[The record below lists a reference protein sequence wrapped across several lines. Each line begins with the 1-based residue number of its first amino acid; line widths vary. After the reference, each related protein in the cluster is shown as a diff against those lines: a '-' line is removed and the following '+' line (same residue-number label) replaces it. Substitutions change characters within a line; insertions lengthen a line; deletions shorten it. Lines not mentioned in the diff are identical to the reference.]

1 MSHLSS
7 DPNAE
12 YVTYF
17 LLSACGGFIKVGTT
31 RNLEKRFKEIRGEGR
46 YYYWK
51 RDMVCEGLRVIG
63 YLPGSIDV
71 ERSIQRKFNHLQFRN
86 SRRRSRLSEWFYAK
100 SELVEFVMTQT
111 IPFTDFAS
119 VRGIQNP
126 EGVSLKEM
134 IARAD
139 SIEWQQPTPPTA
151 SANAAANAA

>member
-46 YYYWK
+46 YYEWK

-71 ERSIQRKFNHLQFRN
+71 ERSIQRKFEHLQFRSYN
-86 SRRRSRLSEWFYAK
+86 SRRAARSEWFYAK
-100 SELVEFVMTQT
+100 FELVEFVMTQT

-119 VRGIQNP
+119 VRGIPNP
-126 EGVSLKEM
+126 EGVSLQEM

-139 SIEWQQPTPPTA
+139 GIDWQAQQTA
-151 SANAAANAA
+151 TSTQESAA